1 MFSDRLDILLRRFS
15 VSARLF
21 YSGPLCGLTEA
32 HVVEGMG
39 NLHVLQRGLVEV
51 RHDRRPSLHIVEPTL
66 LLYPRPLMHRFVT
79 DRESGADFV
88 CAMVTFD
95 AGRLN
100 PIVQALPPMLAV
112 PLAKMPEMLSTIELL
127 SAEAF
132 GQRHGRRT
140 RVDRLFEVLLIQ
152 LLRKIIDEGMI
163 STGVLAGLA
172 HPQLGKAIVAL
183 HEAPAHHWTLD
194 RLAAVA
200 GMSRSR
206 FATAFKATLGSTVG
220 DHICGCRLA
229 LAQELLRRDKP
240 LKHVAAEVGYGS
252 PIALTRMFKARLGK
266 SPRAWLQSEH
276 LSGHMWPDSSAR
288 RT

>member
-1 MFSDRLDILLRRFS
+1 MSSDRLDILLRRFK

-39 NLHVLQRGLVEV
+39 NLHVLRRGLVEV
-51 RHDRRPSLHIVEPTL
+51 RHDQHPSLHIAEPTL
-66 LLYPRPLMHRFVT
+66 LLYPQPLMHRFVT
-79 DRESGADFV
+79 DRESGADLV

-95 AGRLN
+95 GGRLN
-100 PIVQALPPMLAV
+100 PIVQALPPVLAV
-112 PLAKMPEMLSTIELL
+112 PLADMPEMWNTIELL

-132 GQRHGRRT
+132 GEGHGRQT
-140 RVDRLFEVLLIQ
+140 TVDCLFEVLLIQ

-172 HPQLGKAIVAL
+172 HPQLGTAIVAL
-183 HEAPAHHWTLD
+183 HEAPAHPWTLD

-206 FATAFKATLGSTVG
+206 FARAFKATLGSTVG
-220 DHICGCRLA
+220 DYVCGCRLA

-240 LKHVAAEVGYGS
+240 LKQVAAEVGYGS
-252 PIALTRMFKARLGK
+252 PIALARVFKARLGK
-266 SPRAWLQSEH
+266 PPRAWLQSER
-276 LSGHMWPDSSAR
+276 LRPVTPAP
-288 RT
+288 